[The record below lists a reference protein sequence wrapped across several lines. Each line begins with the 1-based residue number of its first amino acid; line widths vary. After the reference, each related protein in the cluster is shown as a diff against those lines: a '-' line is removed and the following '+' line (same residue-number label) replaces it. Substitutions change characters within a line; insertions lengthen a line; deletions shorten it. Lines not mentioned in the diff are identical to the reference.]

1 MPITIIAALLTGA
14 AVGIIA
20 ALTSRSVKTRP
31 HTFARIKTQ
40 FGDVCGSCLRDY
52 ERAAHYHATG

>member
-1 MPITIIAALLTGA
+1 MPITIITALLTGA
-14 AVGIIA
+14 TIGLIA
-20 ALTSRSVKTRP
+20 ALTSRSMKTHP
-31 HTFARIKTQ
+31 HTFTRIRTQ